1 MSTPHFAVS
10 VIALAVFHAFSGAA
24 VAADSATADSAVEA
38 AAGQAMPEVI
48 VSAAKYRANTAS
60 VAGFSNAPLLST
72 PASVSVLSSQQML
85 DLEVRS
91 TTDAAKFDASLSDS
105 YNAVGYAEQFSIR
118 GFKLDNASSY
128 RKDGMVIPGDTQ
140 IPLENKERLE
150 VLKGLSGL
158 QAGISAPGGIINYV
172 TKSPTDTPVRS
183 VVLEARERGTL
194 YGAVDVGGRFED
206 QRFGYRVNVAGE
218 RLRSYIKGADGNRK
232 FVSAAFDWR
241 ISPQALLQIDADY
254 QRKSQVTAPGFQL
267 LNNTT
272 LPVVDADTMLNN
284 QPWSRP
290 VETTTSNIGARFEYK
305 FSPDW
310 NTTVSANQHHFK
322 RDDYTAFPY
331 GCDEQKLAPG
341 YCGNGDYDVY
351 NYISLGEKKSPLTVQ
366 ALVQGRFATGALAHE
381 FTGGASFQKNSEKW
395 GNYLYDYSGVSNI
408 YHPVVVPPAEGS
420 SGPVSERR
428 HGNERSLFAQDI
440 VSLNAQ
446 LKLHAGARY
455 VQVKRVQYVGFND
468 DGVLLPDTNTD
479 AGFWLPNVA
488 LVYAL
493 RPNVSLYTSY
503 AQGLELGGIAPMQTR
518 NEGQAL
524 TPSKSKQ
531 VEVGIKA
538 DIRPDLS
545 ATVALFEI
553 RKGLEYTDAGKFF
566 VRNGEARNRGLE
578 MALNGRATRDLTVGV
593 SATALNTKQSDT
605 GLASL
610 DGKRVTNVAAFKS
623 SVYANYAVPQIDGLK
638 LNANWLYSG
647 KKAFDPENQVFVP
660 SYHVLNLG
668 ASYATRIGGVSTT
681 LRASVNNAL
690 DKFYWRDVT
699 QDLGGYLMPGASR
712 TFRVSAQF
720 DL

>member
-24 VAADSATADSAVEA
+24 VAADSAVEA
-38 AAGQAMPEVI
+38 AAEQSMPEVI
-48 VSAAKYRANTAS
+48 VSATKLRANTAS
-60 VAGFSNAPLLST
+60 VAGFGNAPLLET
-72 PASVSVLSSQQML
+72 PASVSVLTSQQML
-85 DLEVRS
+85 DLQIRS

-128 RKDGMVIPGDTQ
+128 RKDGMAIPGDTQ

-158 QAGISAPGGIINYV
+158 QAGVSAPGGIVNYV
-172 TKSPTDTPVRS
+172 TKRPTDTPVRT

-206 QRFGYRVNVAGE
+206 NRFGYRVNVAGE

-272 LPVVDADTMLNN
+272 LPVVDADTMLND

-305 FSPDW
+305 FSSDW
-310 NTTVSANQHHFK
+310 STTVGANQHHFK

-331 GCDEQKLAPG
+331 GCGEQNLYPG

-366 ALVQGRFATGALAHE
+366 ALLQGRFATGALAHE
-381 FTGGASFQKNSEKW
+381 FTGGASFQKNSDKW
-395 GNYLYDYSGVSNI
+395 GDYLYDYSGVSNI
-408 YHPVVVPPAEGS
+408 YRPVVVAPAPGT
-420 SGPVSERR
+420 SGPVAERR

-455 VQVKRVQYVGFND
+455 VQVKRVQYVGYND

-488 LVYAL
+488 LVYSL

-503 AQGLELGGIAPMQTR
+503 AQGLELGGVAPMRTR

-553 RKGLEYTDAGKFF
+553 RKGLEYTDAGNFF

-578 MALNGRATRDLTVGV
+578 MALNGRATRELAVGV
-593 SATALNTKQSDT
+593 SATALNTRQSDT

-623 SVYANYAVPQIDGLK
+623 SVYADYAVPQVEGLSV
-638 LNANWLYSG
+638 NANWQYSG